1 MTTLVDRPNVALLI
15 VDLQEKVV
23 RGAPRRDEVVVNV
36 GRLVTQ
42 ARRLEVPV
50 VWVQDEEN
58 LVPGSTDWQIVAELT
73 PEDGEP
79 RIAKVYGDS
88 FEDTV
93 LEETLAGLAV
103 GRLYVV
109 GAQSDACI
117 RATVHGAMTRGYDV
131 ILVSDAHTTEDATE
145 WGGAAS
151 RAGHRPHQSV
161 LDPRA
166 GTGSHDRHRRHRG
179 RRLLRAPRPRL
190 TRHTG
195 VRHRCGGSP
204 V

>member
-145 WGGAAS
+145 WGAPPPEQVIAHTNLYWTHERAPGRTIGTVDTAAVDFS
-151 RAGHRPHQSV
+151 GR
-161 LDPRA
+161 LDP
-166 GTGSHDRHRRHRG
+166 
-179 RRLLRAPRPRL
+179 
-190 TRHTG
+190 
-195 VRHRCGGSP
+195 V
-204 V
+204 